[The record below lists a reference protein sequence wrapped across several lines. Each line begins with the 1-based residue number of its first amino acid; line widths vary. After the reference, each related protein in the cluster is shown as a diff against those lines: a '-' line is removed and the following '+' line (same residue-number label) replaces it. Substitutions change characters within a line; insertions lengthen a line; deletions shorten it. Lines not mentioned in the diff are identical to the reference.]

1 MADND
6 ANPEDMTPELRA
18 AIDVAKQRVKV
29 EPYFTYGMNKGLKGH
44 AQGVWAGTMLGGF
57 TGAVAGS
64 LLTMAFTVAG
74 VPLPV
79 PALGLILGLAGIG
92 TATGG
97 TVGSRIGASTGAISG
112 VVGEFERRQKAE
124 KLETEILHSP
134 EKQAEVIAAYR
145 QNPVVEKDNTLE
157 ETFATQ
163 PDNIYISPSDDDK
176 TAVYKIGDFG
186 NAVLNGQWT
195 TEEGD
200 GGYVAPELLANEAAA
215 SPACD
220 IYSFGA
226 TIYEVA
232 SGSRVPRATE
242 LRTCGVPRPPE
253 SCSDALARA
262 DPLNLSARSHPA
274 LTGQTEQGR
283 FS

>member
-1 MADND
+1 MIRDI
-6 ANPEDMTPELRA
+6 AN
-18 AIDVAKQRVKV
+18 
-29 EPYFTYGMNKGLKGH
+29 GLKHCHGH
-44 AQGVWAGTMLGGF
+44 GVIHLDIKVSSELLGMCHMGAQDCA
-57 TGAVAGS
+57 S
-64 LLTMAFTVAG
+64 S
-74 VPLPV
+74 PLR
-79 PALGLILGLAGIG
+79 
-92 TATGG
+92 
-97 TVGSRIGASTGAISG
+97 S
-112 VVGEFERRQKAE
+112 
-124 KLETEILHSP
+124 
-134 EKQAEVIAAYR
+134 
-145 QNPVVEKDNTLE
+145 
-157 ETFATQ
+157 FATQ

-232 SGSRVPRATE
+232 SGSRVPRASE

-274 LTGQTEQGR
+274 LTGQAEQ
-283 FS
+283 